1 MVASWQNSLEIVESP
16 RRSIPAHSPVLD
28 DWLSIFVPQLSLQIS
43 VPIFFQSFIIPR
55 WSTLHLPYQ
64 IFYVLYD
71 RHSRMA
77 RDTRPV
83 HLTAASKQL
92 FDIYMSKDTSLSYDV
107 AHRTVRS
114 WRQNLFDWFSRWPW
128 NTLRNRM
135 CVAGRSGRGS
145 FQQYFYN
152 RYKIVV
158 YTGLRSYSIK
168 NHASRYRHR
177 WR

>member
-1 MVASWQNSLEIVESP
+1 MAWTDTCCEQGWRNFGLPTMPDIPWMSEELFASQEGLCSMHRASHCVNVFLC
-16 RRSIPAHSPVLD
+16 
-28 DWLSIFVPQLSLQIS
+28 S
-43 VPIFFQSFIIPR
+43 VCFIICCP
-55 WSTLHLPYQ
+55 T
-64 IFYVLYD
+64 VLTFMCL
-71 RHSRMA
+71 RG
-77 RDTRPV
+77 T
-83 HLTAASKQL
+83 T
-92 FDIYMSKDTSLSYDV
+92 LSYDV

-114 WRQNLFDWFSRWPW
+114 WRHNSFDWFSCWPW

-135 CVAGRSGRGS
+135 CVAGRSGGS

-158 YTGLRSYSIK
+158 YTGLRSDCIK